1 MSEKA
6 SKESEDKNNE
16 WKGKGNTI
24 IKYNWWWKNELC
36 CRNIRKLD
44 MSGSIPNAETIAAIK
59 EADEMLNNKTGQRFE
74 GSTEDFFH
82 MLLENETC

>member
-1 MSEKA
+1 MEIMSEKEKA
-6 SKESEDKNNE
+6 IQLLN
-16 WKGKGNTI
+16 I
-24 IKYNWWWKNELC
+24 IDDEK
-36 CRNIRKLD
+36 
-44 MSGSIPNAETIAAIK
+44 MSYVVGILENLTYLAYIPNAETIVAIK